1 MLRPHSYQPPEDGL
15 PPQEVRIL
23 SLRAEPWPEND
34 RRVRIHLDLTP
45 FNERPN
51 LEVSIMDAGDR
62 EVASITIIESI
73 EDRMTF
79 TMHIR
84 GEDVHG
90 PYMLSANVLYPEI
103 GSVDQKSVPFETNE
117 ETES

>member
-34 RRVRIHLDLTP
+34 RRVRIHLDITP
-45 FNERPN
+45 FLERPN
-51 LEVSIMDAGDR
+51 LEVIITDAGER

-79 TMHIR
+79 TMHMR
-84 GEDVHG
+84 GDEARA
-90 PYMLSANVLYPEI
+90 PYILSASVLYPEI
-103 GSVDQKSVPFETNE
+103 GLVDQKSVPFEVNE

>member
-1 MLRPHSYQPPEDGL
+1 MLRPHGYQPPENGL
-15 PPQEVRIL
+15 PPQAVRIL
-23 SLRAEPWPEND
+23 SLRAEPWPENA

-45 FNERPN
+45 FKERPN
-51 LEVSIMDAGDR
+51 VEVRITDAGDQ

-84 GEDVHG
+84 GETVQG
-90 PYMLSANVLYPEI
+90 PYTLSARVFYPEI
-103 GSVDQKSVPFETNE
+103 DSVDQKYVPFETSE
-117 ETES
+117 ETEP

>member
-23 SLRAEPWPEND
+23 SLRAEPWPEHA
-34 RRVRIHLDLTP
+34 RRVRIHLDITP
-45 FNERPN
+45 FIERPN
-51 LEVSIMDAGDR
+51 LEVIITDAGDL

-73 EDRMTF
+73 EDKMTF

-84 GEDVHG
+84 GEEVHG
-90 PYMLSANVLYPEI
+90 PYTLSASILYPEI
-103 GSVDQKSVPFETNE
+103 GSVDQKSVPFEASE
-117 ETES
+117 ETEP